1 MPSPRIRVMLVDDH
15 DLVRSSLTIALESYD
30 DVEVIGEAGNGAE
43 AVELCG
49 TLHPDV
55 ILMDLKMP
63 EMDGATATRM
73 IRERYPKTQIVAL
86 TSTEYQALVTRAMEA
101 GAAGYLL
108 KNASMDDLYNT
119 IRDVYWRNAG
129 NE

>member
-1 MPSPRIRVMLVDDH
+1 M
-15 DLVRSSLTIALESYD
+15 IALESYD
-30 DVEVIGEAGNGAE
+30 DLEVIGEAGNGAE

-49 TLHPDV
+49 ALRPDV

-119 IRDVYWRNAG
+119 IRDVYQRNS
-129 NE
+129 EKR